1 MEARLRSAA
10 YQQRVRRT
18 VGCVLLLSLISFL
31 LLASFTA
38 KSGAGSG
45 ARERILSWLQ
55 VSCTSSAPQSASG
68 SRSTEAGESADGGLR
83 GVGGRGD
90 EGLSERHVYGGD
102 GYGGGRRCE
111 RVTKAGICVSDFFAL
126 VDDVY
131 RPFWPGKV
139 DLVIRSYLSEKL
151 FLLYSLLT
159 SVELMWPR
167 GIGRVV
173 VVLDEGDDVAMHLMP
188 PWVQVKYE
196 RNYLKLPGKILQQ
209 WSYGWVDN
217 YTSAPFV
224 AIADDDIIFNLKVT
238 PFLLFNLSDPSQGNQ
253 SPVGRPYLIGSK
265 DQGYHRPSTDFL
277 LGRRAYAGNFM
288 VQLPLLLPR
297 GAVSGYR
304 DAVGAAHPKMAGG
317 YDEAVQWWAEHG
329 GQYRDQIA
337 HTVMGNYLWNN
348 DKDKMEFAM
357 EWSDHTPIPRVGIE
371 FAMEWVDHTPIPRVG
386 VHPPHTHRPLQRPQ
400 GWNSQW
406 SGATTRPSREWACIC
421 PTHTDLFK
429 DLGGGRRG
437 GLRSDLTPI
446 PPPCPSLPPFSSQM
460 EFAMEW
466 TDHTPIPRVG
476 VHLPYTNL
484 FKDLGGSPVDPGS
497 KLNLSFVQTAAHYQ
511 KETICHSLPP
521 GKVVRLLLPPLVHPT

>member
-1 MEARLRSAA
+1 
-10 YQQRVRRT
+10 
-18 VGCVLLLSLISFL
+18 
-31 LLASFTA
+31 
-38 KSGAGSG
+38 
-45 ARERILSWLQ
+45 
-55 VSCTSSAPQSASG
+55 
-68 SRSTEAGESADGGLR
+68 
-83 GVGGRGD
+83 
-90 EGLSERHVYGGD
+90 
-102 GYGGGRRCE
+102 
-111 RVTKAGICVSDFFAL
+111 
-126 VDDVY
+126 
-131 RPFWPGKV
+131 PFWPGKV

-224 AIADDDIIFNLKVT
+224 AIVDDDIIFNLKVT
-238 PFLLFNLSDPSQGNQ
+238 PFLLFNLSKPSQDNN
-253 SPVGRPYLIGSK
+253 PTPMGRPYLIGSK

-297 GAVSGYR
+297 GTVRGYR
-304 DAVGAAHPKMAGG
+304 EAVGAAHAKMAGG

-348 DKDKMEFAM
+348 EKDK
-357 EWSDHTPIPRVGIE
+357 
-371 FAMEWVDHTPIPRVG
+371 
-386 VHPPHTHRPLQRPQ
+386 
-400 GWNSQW
+400 
-406 SGATTRPSREWACIC
+406 
-421 PTHTDLFK
+421 
-429 DLGGGRRG
+429 
-437 GLRSDLTPI
+437 
-446 PPPCPSLPPFSSQM
+446 M

-511 KETICHSLPP
+511 RETICHSLPP
-521 GKVVRLLLPPLVHPT
+521 

>member
-337 HTVMGNYLWNN
+337 HTVLGNYLWNN
-348 DKDKMEFAM
+348 DKDK
-357 EWSDHTPIPRVGIE
+357 
-371 FAMEWVDHTPIPRVG
+371 
-386 VHPPHTHRPLQRPQ
+386 
-400 GWNSQW
+400 
-406 SGATTRPSREWACIC
+406 
-421 PTHTDLFK
+421 
-429 DLGGGRRG
+429 
-437 GLRSDLTPI
+437 
-446 PPPCPSLPPFSSQM
+446 M